1 MNKPKLWTRN
11 FISICIAN
19 FLVFTMFYY
28 LLVTLP
34 IYALQDLKVSSS
46 AVGLITTVFLISAI
60 ITRPFSGKWMGT
72 LGKRTIFLGALL
84 ILFVS
89 STLYFIPKSI
99 TGILMLR
106 LFHGVGFGMATT
118 AMGAIVADLIPKS
131 RQGEGMGYYG
141 LTNNLAMVIG
151 PFLGLVVIQNQGA
164 NAVFMIHVVGS
175 LIALLSGLL
184 VKLPKLTLANKKANS
199 SAGFKEM
206 FVIPAIPISLV
217 AGFFALVYSSIIA
230 FVSVYAKEIGLET
243 ASSFFFAVYAL
254 VLLVSRPFTGR
265 WFDKYGANTIIYP
278 SILCFAIG
286 VYLLSISTTT
296 VMFLASAG
304 LIGLGWGTAAPSLQ
318 TIAIQVASVKQRPLA
333 TATYLSIFDIGFGL
347 GSFIFGL
354 AASSLEYG
362 SLYFYGS
369 LLIVVG
375 IGVYYLLHGRIA
387 SRNLSKSDE
396 VVETESLGYE
406 A

>member
-1 MNKPKLWTRN
+1 MNTPKLWTKN
-11 FISICIAN
+11 FISVCIAN

-34 IYALQDLKVSSS
+34 IYALQDLKVNPS

-60 ITRPFSGKWMGT
+60 IVRPFSGNWMVT
-72 LGKRTIFLGALL
+72 LGKRTIFLTSLL

-89 STLYFIPKSI
+89 STLYFVPRSI
-99 TGILMLR
+99 TGLLILR
-106 LFHGVGFGMATT
+106 LFNGIGFGMATT

-141 LTNNLAMVIG
+141 LTTNLAMVVG

-164 NAVFMIHVVGS
+164 NTVFIVHTIGCLV
-175 LIALLSGLL
+175 ALLSGLL
-184 VKLPKLTLANKKANS
+184 VKFPKITLANVKAKQS
-199 SAGFKEM
+199 TGFKDM

-217 AGFFALVYSSIIA
+217 AAFFAIIYSAIIA
-230 FVSVYAKEIGLET
+230 FVSVYAKEIGLES
-243 ASSFFFAVYAL
+243 ASSYFFAVYAS

-265 WFDKYGANTIIYP
+265 WFDKYGANKIIYP
-278 SILCFAIG
+278 SILCFAVG
-286 VYLLSISTTT
+286 VYILSISTTPLL
-296 VMFLASAG
+296 FLTSAG

-318 TIAIQVASVKQRPLA
+318 TIAIQVASPKQRPLA
-333 TATYLSIFDIGFGL
+333 TATYLSIFDTGFGL
-347 GSFIFGL
+347 GSFVFGL
-354 AASSLEYG
+354 AAASIKYS

-369 LLIVVG
+369 FFIIAG
-375 IGVYYLLHGRIA
+375 IGVYYLLHGKLVSIN
-387 SRNLSKSDE
+387 SSEPDT
-396 VVETESLGYE
+396 VETLEYE